1 MGSACFSSQF
11 QDNETLSRIQGK
23 HIKGWIKDINNFV
36 KMIEESIEC
45 DDNNPEMRDFVKA
58 CKVWT
63 KITKFI
69 NIAKVPDDKVDAY
82 KTELE
87 DFNKNVVA
95 FCKCGGTTFMKGDQM
110 GDNETFYLH
119 VVRNYL
125 PEIAKNVLE
134 NCQFGL
140 GVFTMQGFE
149 HRNKQSKR
157 TFKLKTNSTG
167 NIVLQSMKA
176 LCSLFKFS
184 IKL

>member
-87 DFNKNVVA
+87 DFNKNVVL
-95 FCKCGGTTFMKGDQM
+95 FYKHGGATFMKGEQI
-110 GDNETFYLH
+110 GDKETFYLH

-125 PEIAKNVLE
+125 PQMAKNVFE
-134 NCQFGL
+134 KHQFGL
-140 GVFTMQGFE
+140 GVVTMQGFE

-157 TFKLKTNSTG
+157 AFKLKTNSTG
-167 NIVLQSMKA
+167 NTVLQSMKA
-176 LCSLFKFS
+176 LRNLFKHAANM
-184 IKL
+184 

>member
-1 MGSACFSSQF
+1 
-11 QDNETLSRIQGK
+11 
-23 HIKGWIKDINNFV
+23 
-36 KMIEESIEC
+36 MIEESIEC

-69 NIAKVPDDKVDAY
+69 NTTKIPDDKVDAY

-95 FCKCGGTTFMKGDQM
+95 FHKHGSTTFMKGDQL
-110 GDNETFYLH
+110 GDKETFCLH
-119 VVRNYL
+119 VVRNCL

-134 NCQFGL
+134 KCQFGL

-157 TFKLKTNSTG
+157 ALKLKTNSTG
-167 NIVLQSMKA
+167 NTVLQSMKA
-176 LCSLFKFS
+176 LRNLFKHAMNV
-184 IKL
+184 